1 MNGRPVIMTRLH
13 KPEDGQDLVRA
24 LPAGVRSV
32 IFLDTP
38 PTVGLLVAVREIH
51 QLKIRLSI
59 RDHHLPGKN
68 GGDSGNQS
76 RKFIDQIRS
85 LIGSRA
91 VFVTRDKHPSCST
104 LVTSGEFSRR
114 RKLIVAD
121 QDCDGLLSAMKAT
134 GLDYPGLDQDAAVL
148 DGPHPAR
155 TSLTLSPS
163 AWILVQALTRI
174 SSRES
179 VKQEAFTLFV
189 AHHSGDKTAW
199 EKLVEMGTDYQELKA
214 NAHSSFQNLESVAPG
229 LWYLNTHNRPRFDR
243 ATLQR
248 LIGER
253 TDCIFLVYKELVR
266 LKATGELIPR
276 FSITVINSH
285 TGRANL
291 QEIFARNNV
300 GTRAG
305 VVCNAPFV
313 AYVDIESWEPVVLP
327 ILLDWLG
334 WLQWQQSSLVSAR

>member
-1 MNGRPVIMTRLH
+1 MNGRPIIMIRLQ
-13 KPEDGQDLVRA
+13 KIQDGQDLVNA
-24 LPAGVRSV
+24 LPKGVRSV

-38 PTVGLLVAVREIH
+38 PTIGLLVAVREIH
-51 QLKIRLSI
+51 HLGIKLRI
-59 RDHHLPGKN
+59 RDHHHPGQN

-121 QDCDGLLSAMKAT
+121 QDCDGLLSAMKAA
-134 GLDYPGLDQDAAVL
+134 GLDYPGLDQDATVL

-163 AWILVQALTRI
+163 AWVLVQALTRA
-174 SSRES
+174 SSRET
-179 VKQEAFTLFV
+179 VKSEAFTHFV

-199 EKLVEMGTDYQELKA
+199 GKLIEMGTDYQELKA
-214 NAHSSFQNLESVAPG
+214 NAQRIFRFLEAVAPG
-229 LWYLNTHNRPRFDR
+229 LWYLNTHTQPRFDR

-300 GTRAG
+300 GAGAG

-327 ILLDWLG
+327 IILGWLDWL
-334 WLQWQQSSLVSAR
+334 QRPQSSLVSAR